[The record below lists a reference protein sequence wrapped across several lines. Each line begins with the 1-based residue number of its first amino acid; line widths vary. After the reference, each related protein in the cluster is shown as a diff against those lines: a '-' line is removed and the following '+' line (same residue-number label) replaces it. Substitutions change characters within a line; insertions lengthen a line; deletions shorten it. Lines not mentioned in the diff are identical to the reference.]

1 MKVPLTLN
9 GEQQIWEIDN
19 RDILVD
25 VLRQKKLL
33 SVKCGCGTLNCGACT
48 VLMDGRAVLSCVIPA
63 VAVKDSTVETLEY
76 CLKTPLCSVILDAFA
91 KVNIQLC
98 GYCNA
103 GKILTA
109 YSLINLYQ
117 RPSRQLIYD
126 YVKEFNCLCTETD
139 ILIQGIILAA
149 NTYWSQ
155 RGRELHYGNF

>member
-1 MKVPLTLN
+1 M
-9 GEQQIWEIDN
+9 
-19 RDILVD
+19 
-25 VLRQKKLL
+25 
-33 SVKCGCGTLNCGACT
+33 
-48 VLMDGRAVLSCVIPA
+48 
-63 VAVKDSTVETLEY
+63 
-76 CLKTPLCSVILDAFA
+76 
-91 KVNIQLC
+91 NIQLC